1 MTKYTEKDVA
11 KETGASGKET
21 ARAWHKA
28 KDDAAEEGGW
38 GVPKNRHGDNDDNG
52 GGGGGG
58 GCFVA
63 TAIYNDFNAP
73 QVKILRKFRD
83 ELLLKSIIGR
93 FFVQLYYQVSPPVA
107 NFIERHTFLK
117 NIFKLPLNIFV
128 RIIK

>member
-1 MTKYTEKDVA
+1 MPTDYTKKDAAKDTEA
-11 KETGASGKET
+11 GGKET

-38 GVPKNRHGDNDDNG
+38 GVPKDRHGDNNS

-58 GCFVA
+58 GCFIA
-63 TAIYNDFNAP
+63 TAVYDDFSAP

-83 ELLLKSIIGR
+83 ELLLKSMVGR
-93 FFVQLYYQVSPPVA
+93 FFVQLYCKTSPPAA
-107 NFIERHTFLK
+107 NFMRKHPFLK
-117 NIFKLPLNIFV
+117 DMFKFPLDVFV